1 MKIYFV
7 YNWNYITFEENIRY
21 DFLPEIDLTQGTIT
35 TAAGIDFS
43 FERSKYRRV
52 LHSLTWPVLKLSKYK
67 EMIEWIKLYPQG
79 KLNDFIY
86 SDPEGILHTVK
97 LVTDTIS
104 FKQIGN
110 SGQYVTGT
118 LELLEMEKK

>member
-7 YNWNYITFEENIRY
+7 RNDNYLTFEENIRY
-21 DFLPEIDLTQGTIT
+21 DFLPDIDLTQGTVT
-35 TAAGIDFS
+35 TASGFDFP
-43 FERSKYRRV
+43 FERSRYRRIF
-52 LHSLTWPVLKLSKYK
+52 HTLTWPVLKLSKYK
-67 EMIEWIKLYPQG
+67 EMLEWIKIHPQG
-79 KLNDFIY
+79 KLNDFTY

-97 LVTDTIS
+97 LVTDNIS

-110 SGQYVTGT
+110 SGQYVSGT